1 MRLKH
6 DSVVELKLTSQ
17 KLNEEIY
24 IIGNINENLFL
35 EVTYEFLYILEFADG
50 INTIKDIHE
59 KVLNRYNIDVDI
71 LEALQYLFEENLIYS
86 VDGIVLG
93 KDNEV
98 DFNKYLKRTSEIVY
112 SKIGIIF
119 FVLIILANI
128 FIIYK
133 YNIFPKTNNALF
145 IENKPGLSFFIYFIV
160 SWAITCFHEFGHYL
174 SAVKLGIPVKIK
186 LSLRI
191 VFLVV
196 ESDINSIWAIPQNKR
211 TICYMAGFLNECL
224 LLFVVLIINLF
235 VNNAIFS
242 RLTNMILLI
251 IFINF
256 IWQFMIFLRTD
267 FYFVLLNILRISSL
281 HDSSIE
287 IFKDL
292 ITKNNDYKKLNSNDK
307 KTFYYLCFYILGFVF
322 SLMYYFYNL
331 MIYYTIISKS
341 IIQVINHNSN
351 YLDDLIL
358 LVILL
363 VSFILWF
370 VGLYG
375 RLKDRKMNKERN
387 I

>member
-1 MRLKH
+1 MKLKY
-6 DSVVELKLTSQ
+6 DSIVELKLTSQ
-17 KLNEEIY
+17 KLDENIY
-24 IIGNINENLFL
+24 IVGNINENLFL

-50 INTIKDIHE
+50 INTIEDIHE
-59 KVLNRYNIDVDI
+59 KILNKYNIDVDI

-86 VDGIVLG
+86 VDGIVFG

-98 DFNKYLKRTSEIVY
+98 EFNKYLKRVSEIVY

-119 FVLIILANI
+119 FVLIILVNV
-128 FIIYK
+128 FVIYK
-133 YNIFPKTNNALF
+133 YGMFPKAKSALF
-145 IENKPGLSFFIYFIV
+145 IENKPGLSFLIYFMV
-160 SWAITCFHEFGHYL
+160 AWAITCFHELGHYL

-196 ESDINSIWAIPQNKR
+196 ESDINGIWSVSQKERN
-211 TICYMAGFLNECL
+211 ICYIAGFLNECL

-235 VNNAIFS
+235 VKSAIFS
-242 RLTNMILLI
+242 RLTDMILLI
-251 IFINF
+251 VFVNF

-267 FYFVLLNILRISSL
+267 FYFIILNMLKISSL
-281 HDSSIE
+281 HDSAIKM
-287 IFKDL
+287 FKDL
-292 ITKNNDYKKLNSNDK
+292 TMKNKSYKNLTPDEK
-307 KTFYYLCFYILGFVF
+307 KIFHYLCFYILGFVF
-322 SLMYYFYNL
+322 SLIYYFYNL

-358 LVILL
+358 LVVLL
-363 VSFILWF
+363 VSFVLWF

-387 I
+387 V